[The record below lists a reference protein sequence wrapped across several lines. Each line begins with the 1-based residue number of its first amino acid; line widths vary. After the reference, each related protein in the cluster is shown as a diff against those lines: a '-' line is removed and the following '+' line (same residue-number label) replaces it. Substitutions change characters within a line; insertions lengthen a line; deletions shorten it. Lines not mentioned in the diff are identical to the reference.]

1 MLRYYNNAV
10 RDSHYKR
17 KSQFTVSN
25 HIYSL
30 LTNKQLKIMKNVKK
44 VMALVAVILG
54 FAVSASAQNGFT
66 LRAGGNFPV
75 GAFNNG
81 ENAAELA
88 LSNSE
93 ATLGGAAIGF
103 NAGVKYQF
111 GVVGNLSAFATAD
124 FFYNG
129 LKGDIKEDWH
139 IEDLKDIEG
148 IKFNTPSYMN
158 IPVMLGLNYTIL
170 DIIGTTL
177 WAEAGAGVNFRS
189 ITKNSAEYNSNNL
202 DVSAEM
208 TYDLATT
215 FAWQA
220 GLGVSIDNTVTLGL
234 HYYGFGKSEIKGES
248 TIPVIGTKSFKVG
261 KLNPSMVVVRL
272 GYTF

>member
-1 MLRYYNNAV
+1 
-10 RDSHYKR
+10 
-17 KSQFTVSN
+17 
-25 HIYSL
+25 
-30 LTNKQLKIMKNVKK
+30 MKNVKK
-44 VMALVAVILG
+44 VMALTAVILG

-103 NAGVKYQF
+103 NVGLKYQF
-111 GVVGNLSAFATAD
+111 GIAGNLSAFATAD

-129 LKGDIKEDWH
+129 LKGDIKEGMEIDGT
-139 IEDLKDIEG
+139 DVT
-148 IKFNTPSYMN
+148 TPKYMN

-170 DIIGTTL
+170 DIIGTT
-177 WAEAGAGVNFRS
+177 WWVEAGAGANFRN
-189 ITKNSAEYNSNNL
+189 ITKSAIEYSTEIPL
-202 DVSAEM
+202 IGTVEGSSKS
-208 TYDLATT
+208 TYDMNTT
-215 FAWQA
+215 FAWQV
-220 GLGVSIDNTVTLGL
+220 GTGVCFDNTVTLSL
-234 HYYGFGKSEIKGES
+234 HYYGFGKAPISYETAIDASAEKLGSLDISNILGEEGKF
-248 TIPVIGTKSFKVG
+248 TAG